1 METNIWSPDISLGLT
16 TERVLM
22 AINRNLSRGFR
33 AIGLE
38 ITPEQCAVLGALWGK
53 DGQSQ
58 QELCNLTY
66 KDKPSMTRLLDNLQK
81 QELVVRVASKCD
93 RRTNLIHLTT
103 KGNKLR
109 EKVHSVVYPIQQ
121 KAIKGIPKDEVDLC
135 FDVLKKA
142 FKNLV
147 EN

>member
-1 METNIWSPDISLGLT
+1 METNIWGSDISLGLT

-38 ITPEQCAVLGALWGK
+38 ITPEQCAILVALWDK
-53 DGQSQ
+53 DEQSQ

-93 RRTNLIHLTT
+93 RRTNLIHLTA
-103 KGNKLR
+103 KGKKLR

-121 KAIKGIPKDEVDLC
+121 KAIKGIPRDKVDLC
-135 FDVLKKA
+135 FDVLKTA

-147 EN
+147 ED